1 MRSSNKESSIST
13 VEANARAWVV
23 HRRLVRTGQALM
35 AVGLGIA
42 LVHWLTHLEAFGPS
56 QPPLWLDLAAGYPAG
71 GFVFILGAMLAGR
84 RKPSWKKQP

>member
-1 MRSSNKESSIST
+1 MTNKEST
-13 VEANARAWVV
+13 VWPVDANARAWVV
-23 HRRLVRTGQALM
+23 HRRLVRTGQVLM
-35 AVGLGIA
+35 AVGAGIA

-84 RKPSWKKQP
+84 RKPSARKQQ